1 MVKMKLFTI
10 AILALSINAYAQF
23 TTGNLVIS
31 SSGSTVNSTVL
42 ASPAA
47 LPDNVCSG
55 QSVQLCAIQGGGL
68 TNYTCTWTSDPP
80 GFFSDSPNP
89 LVKPLVTTNYRVEI
103 NDGINI
109 SSGNVTVNVKELPR
123 INLIPVSN
131 PEIRIINEEEISVCP
146 FQSITIDAGNPGSN
160 YLWSNG
166 SEEQTINVETSG
178 IAVDLQEF
186 EVTVTD
192 PLTGCFNSANISVW
206 FTFNDCTYGTSEINQ
221 GALMNIYPNP
231 SSDGYFSYIFQKV
244 RDEIKLEVYTSQG
257 IMIKSEVIP
266 CSNDNIIKSTLDL
279 SNQTPGVYLL
289 KALNNKTVM
298 QQKLII
304 Q

>member
-1 MVKMKLFTI
+1 MKLFTI

-23 TTGNLVIS
+23 PTNELVDLS
-31 SSGSTVNSTVL
+31 SVLSTSNTIL
-42 ASPAA
+42 ASPSAF
-47 LPDNVCSG
+47 PENVCSG
-55 QSVQLCAIQGGGL
+55 QSVQLYAIPGGGPI
-68 TNYTCTWTSDPP
+68 NYTYSWTSDPP
-80 GFFSDSPNP
+80 GFTSDSPNP
-89 LVKPLVTTNYRVEI
+89 VFEPLVTTNFRVEI

-109 SSGNVTVNVKELPR
+109 SSGNVTVNVNELPR
-123 INLIPVSN
+123 INLIPLNN
-131 PEIRIINEEEISVCP
+131 PDIRIINAEEISVCP

-166 SEEQTINVETSG
+166 SEEQIINVETSG
-178 IAVDLQEF
+178 IAEDLQEF
-186 EVTVTD
+186 EVTVTN
-192 PLTGCFNSANISVW
+192 PSNGCSNNANISVW
-206 FTFNDCTYGTSEINQ
+206 FTFSECTYGISDVNQ
-221 GALMNIYPNP
+221 GGFLNFYPNP
-231 SSDGYFSYIFQKV
+231 SPDGYFGYIIEKV
-244 RDEIKLEVYTSQG
+244 KGEIKLEVYTSQG

-279 SNQTPGVYLL
+279 SNQSPGVYLL